1 MVRRLANYDYRWAG
15 WYFVT
20 FVTHQRR
27 RHFARVR
34 GGALVLTPFGEIA
47 RSTWLTIPD
56 HRPGVSLDAFVV
68 MPDHVHGL
76 LQFRSSSSS
85 AGRHMDNVLGQ
96 YKSAVTRSIRLEAP
110 DIGRVWQTGYH
121 DWIVRNEQSLERI
134 RRYIG
139 NNPGRW
145 VRRYG

>member
-1 MVRRLANYDYRWAG
+1 MVQRLTSHDYRWAG

-20 FVTHQRR
+20 FVTHRR
-27 RHFARVR
+27 RRLFARVHR
-34 GGALVLTPFGEIA
+34 RELVLTPLGEIA
-47 RSTWLTIPD
+47 HNIWLTVPD

-68 MPDHVHGL
+68 MPDHVHAL
-76 LQFRSSSSS
+76 LQFRTSSNS
-85 AGRHMDNVLGQ
+85 AGRHMDNVLGA
-96 YKSAVTRSIRLEAP
+96 YKSEVTRLIRLQAIG
-110 DIGRVWQTGYH
+110 IGRIWQSGYH
-121 DWIVRNEQSLERI
+121 DWIVRNEQSLGRI